1 MFKRT
6 IDVAVA
12 ATALTLLSGLMLIL
26 TILVRWRLGAP
37 VLFVQ
42 ERPGLNG
49 RIFRI
54 FKFRTMHNS
63 TGPDGRFLRDDQRMS
78 RFGNLM
84 RTLSLD
90 ELPQLWNVLKG
101 EMSLIGP
108 RPLMVEYL
116 ERYSSEQA
124 RRHEVRPGITG
135 LAQVSG
141 RNDLSW
147 EDRFELDVWYVDH
160 RSLRLDLKIIGKTFL
175 KLIKPEGV
183 NQQGSAIGAE
193 AFLGSP
199 SLRDEDR
206 TDRPLKEAA

>member
-1 MFKRT
+1 MLKRT
-6 IDVAVA
+6 LDVAVA
-12 ATALTLLSGLMLIL
+12 ATALTFLSGLMLIL

-49 RIFRI
+49 HIFRI

-63 TGPDGRFLRDDQRMS
+63 TGTDGRFLRDDQRMS

-84 RTLSLD
+84 RTFSLD

-116 ERYSSEQA
+116 ELYSPEQA

-147 EDRFELDVWYVDH
+147 EDRFKLDVWYVDH
-160 RSLRLDLKIIGKTFL
+160 RSLGLDLKIIGKTFL
-175 KLIKPEGV
+175 KLIRPEGV

-193 AFLGSP
+193 AFQGSP
-199 SLRDEDR
+199 PLREKGR
-206 TDRPLKEAA
+206 IDRPLKEAA